1 MRPLHRA
8 GADKLRPVLLLTPVE
23 KLPYVT
29 EVTVAP
35 VSSGRVRYSTQV
47 SVGVDHGLDHDSVV
61 RCESITTIPRSF
73 LGVKVG
79 ELTDGE
85 EWMLRD
91 AVTQAFALLPTSIP

>member
-8 GADKLRPVLLLTPVE
+8 GVDKLRPVLLLTPVE
-23 KLPYVT
+23 KLPFVS

-35 VSSGRVRYSTQV
+35 ISTGQVRYSTQV
-47 SVGVDHGLDHDSVV
+47 CVGTEHGLDHDSVV

-73 LGVKVG
+73 LGAKVG

-85 EWMLRD
+85 EWGLRD
-91 AVTQAFALLPTSIP
+91 AVLDAFALLPTSIT